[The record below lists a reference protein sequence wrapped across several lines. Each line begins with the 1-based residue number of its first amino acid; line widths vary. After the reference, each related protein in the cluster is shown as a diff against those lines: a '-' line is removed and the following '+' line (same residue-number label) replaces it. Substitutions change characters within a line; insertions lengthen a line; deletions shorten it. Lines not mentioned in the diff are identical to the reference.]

1 MPEWPREASKVRQNE
16 IAASKPAP
24 AKEPEL
30 QGANSHNVDES
41 HDGISG
47 DGGSATG
54 LVGTR
59 VATPEIDDSLSS
71 PELYLNREL
80 TWLAFNRRVLAQAE
94 DHRNPLLERLKFLAI
109 TASNLDEFFMKR
121 IGGLKQQ
128 AAAGVQ
134 QLTVDGRTPSQQI
147 AECYAEVRA
156 QEQRQREILAG
167 LLTLLKAHGIG
178 LVSYEDLSV
187 EEQSALRE
195 SYFTNI
201 FPLVTPLAI

>member
-16 IAASKPAP
+16 IVASKPARVVP

-41 HDGISG
+41 HDGIND
-47 DGGSATG
+47 DGGSAAD

-80 TWLAFNRRVLAQAE
+80 TWLEFNRRVLAEAE
-94 DHRNPLLERLKFLAI
+94 DERNPLLERLKFLAI

-134 QLTVDGRTPSQQI
+134 QLTVDGRAPSQQI
-147 AECYAEVRA
+147 VECYAEVRA
-156 QEQRQREILAG
+156 QELRQREILAG

-187 EEQSALRE
+187 EEQSRSGE
-195 SYFTNI
+195 RR
-201 FPLVTPLAI
+201 VGE

>member
-16 IAASKPAP
+16 IVASKPARVLP
-24 AKEPEL
+24 AKGPGL
-30 QGANSHNVDES
+30 QGATSHKVGDW
-41 HDGISG
+41 HDGING
-47 DGGSATG
+47 DGGSAAG
-54 LVGTR
+54 LAGPR

-80 TWLAFNRRVLAQAE
+80 TWLAFNRRVLAEAE
-94 DHRNPLLERLKFLAI
+94 DERNPLLERLKFLAI

-147 AECYAEVRA
+147 AECYAEVPL
-156 QEQRQREILAG
+156 QERRQREILAG
-167 LLTLLKAHGIG
+167 PLILLKAHGIG
-178 LVSYEDLSV
+178 LD
-187 EEQSALRE
+187 
-195 SYFTNI
+195 
-201 FPLVTPLAI
+201 